1 MVVPGVT
8 VVSRIS
14 IGMVWSLLKLL
25 RTCLDAQAC
34 GDGLPQSVDKATLA
48 AEAALTASEA
58 PAKRWEALLART
70 RA

>member
-1 MVVPGVT
+1 MPDWGIDWPPPLR
-8 VVSRIS
+8 SNIQEA
-14 IGMVWSLLKLL
+14 LLNLL
-25 RTCLDAQAC
+25 RACLDAQAC

-58 PAKRWEALLART
+58 PAKRWEALLARA